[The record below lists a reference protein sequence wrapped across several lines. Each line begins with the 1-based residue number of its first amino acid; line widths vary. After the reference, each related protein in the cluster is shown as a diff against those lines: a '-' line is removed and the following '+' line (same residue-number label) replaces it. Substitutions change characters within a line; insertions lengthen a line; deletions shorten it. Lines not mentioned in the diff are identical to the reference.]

1 VSVVLPAKPTAPVAP
16 ISYVEPAS
24 FPSTCAGGMATDAP
38 WPLALL
44 LFIAMVSLGGVQRR
58 HSTRL

>member
-1 VSVVLPAKPTAPVAP
+1 
-16 ISYVEPAS
+16 
-24 FPSTCAGGMATDAP
+24 MATDAP